1 MFSFWMIFL
10 SLNYIKCSRESQ
22 IRQNRSRNELFE
34 RNHKKI
40 QNEPYCGEG
49 GDNGC
54 FNEGICND
62 GKCLCTTKGSTGKQC
77 NAVSFKTVP
86 FKMMQLYYQ

>member
-1 MFSFWMIFL
+1 M
-10 SLNYIKCSRESQ
+10 NYIECSRESQ
-22 IRQNRSRNELFE
+22 ILQNRLSVRNELVE

-40 QNEPYCGEG
+40 KNEPYCGEG

-77 NAVSFKTVP
+77 NLVSFRTVQ
-86 FKMMQLYYQ
+86 F

>member
-1 MFSFWMIFL
+1 MILKMFSFWIIFL
-10 SLNYIKCSRESQ
+10 SLNNIKCSRESP
-22 IRQNRSRNELFE
+22 IVRNELFE
-34 RNHKKI
+34 RNHKLYEPIVNHQK
-40 QNEPYCGEG
+40 NEPFCGVG

-77 NAVSFKTVP
+77 NLVSFRTVQ
-86 FKMMQLYYQ
+86 F